1 LAKLPGTLTPLLAAR
16 QAITSKNPGL
26 TLAFYVEGLQA
37 SPQLQQSQPCEQ
49 ADLVTDAQAQAV
61 ASAAGVSAGAILSM
75 AAGYYG
81 PAGAFQLVGAAN
93 SFTGVIA
100 GGVGYPLP
108 LLPTPQQTCSLTVQ
122 FQLM

>member
-1 LAKLPGTLTPLLAAR
+1 LTPLLAAQ

-37 SPQLQQSQPCEQ
+37 SPQLQQSQPCKQ
-49 ADLVTDAQAQAV
+49 ADLVTDAQAQAQAV